1 MANAQKPGDPV
12 RLCDSLATKGSP
24 GASPIGAV
32 TDDRNRP
39 DASVQSGCCSTLA
52 KDEEQH
58 SRLEIP
64 SVALRVIAQHALGVF
79 VVIRRLRAARSG
91 VPLPLTFWES
101 VAVDPRLIAEGSRI
115 YIPAYRNS
123 PAHGWFLAQDTGGAI
138 RGHHIDVYRSP
149 PQSPL
154 DPGQTVGGQPVYVLP
169 PGQSLPAV
177 AASERM
183 PPPPGTPISIHTTRR
198 PKHRPAPTPKASVP
212 PAAPTVPASV
222 TGATYMPALPGDDL
236 SGGAAAP

>member
-1 MANAQKPGDPV
+1 M
-12 RLCDSLATKGSP
+12 
-24 GASPIGAV
+24 
-32 TDDRNRP
+32 DDRNRP

-123 PAHGWFLAQDTGGAI
+123 PAHGWFLRTCLRRVYWVVQGCRRGVGASRRVI
-138 RGHHIDVYRSP
+138 TPTIAHLTIATEVLVSRS
-149 PQSPL
+149 
-154 DPGQTVGGQPVYVLP
+154 
-169 PGQSLPAV
+169 
-177 AASERM
+177 
-183 PPPPGTPISIHTTRR
+183 
-198 PKHRPAPTPKASVP
+198 
-212 PAAPTVPASV
+212 
-222 TGATYMPALPGDDL
+222 
-236 SGGAAAP
+236 